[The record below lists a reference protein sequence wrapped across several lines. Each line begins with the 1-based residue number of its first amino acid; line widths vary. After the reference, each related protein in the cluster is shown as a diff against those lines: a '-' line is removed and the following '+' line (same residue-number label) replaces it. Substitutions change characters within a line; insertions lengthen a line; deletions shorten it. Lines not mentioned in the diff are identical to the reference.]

1 MQIQSV
7 FHLSQFISL
16 LPYVSYLILAAFRLV
31 LLFIRILQFL
41 EASITHIYTVQSIPS
56 YFGV

>member
-7 FHLSQFISL
+7 FHLSQFINL